1 MTKMKLLQMSVGQSM
16 LLESLNWKT
25 TQQLELRVVNLQ
37 VNAMLDELFLRRLLV
52 LQFLVDLPPKMDHSP
67 PPVDA
72 DQLGMLISLIQCTDE
87 CSPPE

>member
-72 DQLGMLISLIQCTDE
+72 DQLGMLIS
-87 CSPPE
+87 